1 MLYEAFSL
9 AMRYWFVVVIFIVL
23 AGSVGISVKEY
34 RQKHYVLGLAT
45 ASIGYLNVL
54 SGPDEVLGENL
65 QLMEENTIG
74 RSRRVDIMLYDRSVD
89 KVHCLIYR
97 DENSDVCISRIT
109 QGDITIN
116 GKQLEDSA
124 ILFTGDMICFGN
136 VVTQLHIKEEQED
149 DT

>member
-23 AGSVGISVKEY
+23 AGSAGISVKEY
-34 RQKHYVLGLAT
+34 RQKHYVLGLANS
-45 ASIGYLNVL
+45 SIGYLNVL
-54 SGPDEVLGENL
+54 SGPDEILGENL

-89 KVHCLIYR
+89 KVHALIYR
-97 DENSDVCISRIT
+97 DENGDVCISRIT
-109 QGDITIN
+109 KDDITIN
-116 GKQLEDSA
+116 GEALEDTA

-136 VVTQLHIKEEQED
+136 VVTQLYIKEED
-149 DT
+149 D